1 MATNTQTHPGSM
13 RTFYIIWFGQF
24 VSALGSGLTGFA
36 LGVWLYQDTGS
47 VAYFA
52 MSILAFM
59 IPGIFFS
66 PVAGALVDRFPRRW
80 MMILS
85 DTGAGLST
93 LFVLAMLLTGSLAWW
108 HIVIANFF
116 NALFNSFQWPAWS
129 AATTMLVPQE
139 QLGRASGMSQIG
151 DALSQIISPAIAG
164 AMFVAFGLEGVVI
177 IDFATFLFAVLTL
190 LAVRIPEP
198 VISAESKKNRGSLLT
213 EIRFG
218 WNYITARKGL
228 FYLLLFFAATNF
240 LFGFMNP
247 LMLPMLLELTTPD
260 KVGFSAS
267 MVGVGMLVGTLVMSA
282 WGGPKRRVFGVV
294 GFSIWGG
301 IAYGMLGVVPS
312 IAWVT
317 FWAFMLMM
325 VFPIVGGSSQAL
337 WQAKTD
343 PDVQGRVFSVRRTI
357 AQFTAPIGVLLAGPL
372 VDGVFQP
379 AMNEGGVLASRLGP
393 WIGVGP
399 GRGVAALFVVLG
411 LLQLVVAAVALAN
424 PRLRRVDLEIP
435 NVEVKARD
443 EEAPAVVL
451 PEPLAAAAD

>member
-1 MATNTQTHPGSM
+1 MATNTNTHPGSM

-47 VAYFA
+47 VLYFA
-52 MSILAFM
+52 LSILAFM
-59 IPGIFFS
+59 IPGVFFS
-66 PVAGALVDRFPRRW
+66 PFAGALVDRFPRRW

-85 DTGAGLST
+85 DGGAGLST
-93 LFVLAMLLTGSLAWW
+93 LFVLVMLLSGNLVWW
-108 HIVIANFF
+108 HVLIANFF

-139 QLGRASGMSQIG
+139 QLGRASGMTQIG

-164 AMFVAFGLEGVVI
+164 ALFVGFGLEGVVM
-177 IDFATFLFAVLTL
+177 IDFVTFLFAVATL
-190 LAVRIPEP
+190 LFVRIPEP
-198 VISAESKKNRGSLLT
+198 VISAESKKNQGSLMT

-228 FYLLLFFAATNF
+228 FYLLLFFAASNF
-240 LFGFMNP
+240 VTGFMNP
-247 LMLPMLLELTTPD
+247 LILPMLLELAD
-260 KVGFSAS
+260 AGQVGVSAS
-267 MVGVGMLVGTLVMSA
+267 IVGVGMLVGTLVMSA
-282 WGGPKRRVFGVV
+282 WGGPKRRVLGVV
-294 GFSIWGG
+294 GFSVWAGL
-301 IAYGMLGVVPS
+301 ALAMLGVVPS
-312 IAWVT
+312 LPWVT
-317 FWAFMLMM
+317 FWAFLMMM
-325 VFPIVGGSSQAL
+325 VFPIIGGSSQAL

-343 PDVQGRVFSVRRTI
+343 PDVQGRVFSVRRMI
-357 AQFTAPIGVLLAGPL
+357 AQFTAPISVMLAGPL

-411 LLQLVVAAVALAN
+411 LLQILVAAVALAN
-424 PRLRRVDLEIP
+424 PRLRRADLEIP

-443 EEAPAVVL
+443 EETPVVPM
-451 PEPLAAAAD
+451 PEVAIAAGD